1 MNFPNLSGAT
11 SDGAFTYAL
20 ATNIRQIWPV
30 VLPGIR
36 KIKEA
41 DGWPWLPEDVY
52 AALVTGNAALYVFQD
67 AHGKHAGFGVY
78 QVIPMEFEPNP
89 VLNIWLG
96 HSEAPDQG
104 KYGVE
109 LSRLIAGAMGIERI
123 VFSTSQ
129 QSAWLKPF
137 RLLKAYYEV

>member
-11 SDGAFTYAL
+11 ADGALTYARVL
-20 ATNIRQIWPV
+20 DIRQMWPV

-41 DGWPWLPEDVY
+41 DGWAWLPEDVY
-52 AALVTGNAALYVFQD
+52 AALITGAAALYVFED
-67 AHGKHAGFGVY
+67 PHGKHAGFAVY
-78 QVIPMEFEPNP
+78 QVIPLEFEANP
-89 VLNIWLG
+89 ALNIWLG
-96 HSEAPDQG
+96 HAEEPDYG

-109 LSRLIAGAMGIERI
+109 LSRLVAGAMGIERI
-123 VFSTSQ
+123 VFSTTQ